1 MMWYWGGGVHWW
13 GWLLGFVAMVAF
25 WGLVIWGI
33 WYFVTGIT
41 RRPHQP
47 YEPPQQGPDD
57 AKRILDERLARGE
70 IDTEE
75 YRRLLALI
83 RGEPT
88 SRSDRRP
95 PVGAG
100 G

>member
-25 WGLVIWGI
+25 WGLVIWAI
-33 WYFVTGIT
+33 WYFLTGVT
-41 RRPHQP
+41 RRES
-47 YEPPQQGPDD
+47 EPAPPDPGD

-70 IDTEE
+70 IDVEE
-75 YRRLLALI
+75 YHRLLGVI
-83 RGEPT
+83 RGE
-88 SRSDRRP
+88 RSPSGGGQP

-100 G
+100 H